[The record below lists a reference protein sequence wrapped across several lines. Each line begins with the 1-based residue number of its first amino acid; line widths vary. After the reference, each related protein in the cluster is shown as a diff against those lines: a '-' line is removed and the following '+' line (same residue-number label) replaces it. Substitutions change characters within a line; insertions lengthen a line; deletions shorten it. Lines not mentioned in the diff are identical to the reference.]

1 MSKKRLV
8 ALLAAAAML
17 ASSSAALAAGE
28 TELIG
33 ADTAAVVS
41 VAEDA
46 APDVAD
52 VTEEAA
58 PEDVTEYGGLFWR
71 RKIARKK

>member
-58 PEDVTEYGGLFWR
+58 PEDVAECGGGCFGGGWNR
-71 RKIARKK
+71 N